1 MYKIFQ
7 LKAEDCQT
15 GAEDCQTG
23 SKQQQQQSPFNNSSR
38 LPQSSGSYNHTH
50 GASRDLNCGH
60 VAKAA
65 VPFLNTLPY
74 FPLKRSISPY
84 MY

>member
-15 GAEDCQTG
+15 GAEDCQIG

-38 LPQSSGSYNHTH
+38 LPQSSGSHNHTH
-50 GASRDLNCGH
+50 GDL
-60 VAKAA
+60 
-65 VPFLNTLPY
+65 T
-74 FPLKRSISPY
+74 
-84 MY
+84 